1 MHAVGQTPI
10 RESEKT
16 ILNIDDVARI
26 LDCSRSHVA
35 NLLTGKVPGVPPIP
49 HVRAGRLRR
58 VRREA
63 LMEWFR
69 QQETA

>member
-1 MHAVGQTPI
+1 MHAGVQMPI
-10 RESEKT
+10 PQSDKA
-16 ILNIDDVARI
+16 ILSIDDVAQI
-26 LDCSRSHVA
+26 LDCSRSHVS
-35 NLLTGKVPGVPPIP
+35 NLLSGRVPGVPPIP
-49 HVRAGRLRR
+49 HIRAGRLRR